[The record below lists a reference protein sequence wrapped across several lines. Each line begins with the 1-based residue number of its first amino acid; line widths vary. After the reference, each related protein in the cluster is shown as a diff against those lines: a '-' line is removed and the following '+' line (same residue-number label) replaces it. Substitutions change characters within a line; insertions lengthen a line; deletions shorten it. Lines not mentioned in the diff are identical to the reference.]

1 MIDLF
6 IFFSL
11 ISFLIILINN
21 IFYLEEE
28 KEYIPLKQKPF
39 ISIIIPARNEEE
51 NIVDCLNGILN
62 QKYENFELIVVDD
75 NSNDKTPYL
84 VEKFVDKNK
93 NLKFLRLNFLPE
105 GWMGKNFACW
115 NGFNL
120 SKGEYLLFTDADTR
134 FIDENLIEYAISKMK
149 EKDLKLLSLIPKIEA
164 ISFIEKIFMP
174 LWSFAFI
181 TFLPLRILSKKNKFA
196 FALGPFLLFERKF
209 YEEIGGHKEIRNEIV
224 DDIFLARK
232 VKKNGGNIAI
242 LNGKEFIKV
251 RFYKNYEEIKRGVT
265 KSAFGAFNYS
275 YKILFIFL
283 LLSFIIFFLPFLNF
297 LKGILTSCPNL
308 IKISF
313 LQISLI
319 YLLKLISDIYNS
331 HDLKYTIFFPISLLI
346 GIYLCIYSAKEAFF
360 RRGYVWKERFYP
372 VFKK

>member
-1 MIDLF
+1 MIDIF

-28 KEYIPLKQKPF
+28 KENIPLKERPF
-39 ISIIIPARNEEE
+39 LSIIIPVRNEEE

-84 VEKFVDKNK
+84 VEKFLKNR

-134 FIDENLIEYAISKMK
+134 FIDEDLVEYAISKMK
-149 EKDLKLLSLIPKIEA
+149 EKDLKLLSLIPKIETF
-164 ISFIEKIFMP
+164 SFIEKIFMP

-196 FALGPFLLFERKF
+196 FALGPFLLFERNF
-209 YEEIGGHKEIRNEIV
+209 YEKIGGHKEIKDEIV

-232 VKKNGGNIAI
+232 VKENGGNIAL
-242 LNGKEFIKV
+242 LNGKKFIKV
-251 RFYKNYEEIKRGVT
+251 RFYKNYEEIKKGVT

-283 LLSFIIFFLPFLNF
+283 GVSFIIFILPFLNF
-297 LKGILTSCPNL
+297 LRGILISSPNL

-331 HDLKYTIFFPISLLI
+331 HDLKYTIFFPFSLLI
-346 GIYLCIYSAKEAFF
+346 GFYLCINSAKEAFF
-360 RRGYVWKERFYP
+360 KKGYVWKERFYP